1 MKTIKLNTLTKTL
14 FLWVLATVIIFS
26 FYSCAKKTP
35 FLTSSVVP
43 AAEGD
48 VTVKKDKNNNYVIKI
63 KISNLAE
70 IDRLQP
76 PKKGYVIWMEWEQG
90 FAKNIGLVSS
100 STQLNVSFETLSTLR
115 PTRIFITAEEDEKVQ
130 YPGSMIVLTTAEMYD

>member
-14 FLWVLATVIIFS
+14 FLWVLAAVIIFS
-26 FYSCAKKTP
+26 FYSCETKTP